1 MIYTED
7 SVVDADALRQCI
19 ANVQVTDAI
28 LVYKLLTKNGATAA
42 VSDDLRQQLLELVCF
57 FNHDDTLDEELIEE
71 RWFSQTSVGKERQ
84 RKTWRDGDLAE
95 QLFGE
100 METKT
105 VQAYCAIVR
114 GMCKYY
120 QVERGWALFQEAIDK
135 DMPVDAAT
143 FNAVLSVA
151 NFLKESGEMR
161 WELVQDILRTMA
173 ARQVSPNLAT
183 LNAVMGVISTIGG
196 YRQSRT
202 FALQTLAEFNGLGI
216 RPSLATWYFVLSIFC
231 RERGPVSHVLVDILN
246 QIERTDFHIT
256 HAKDTFFFV
265 TAMDV
270 CRNHLADKDL
280 AKRLNDL
287 LHHGNNYDLIGDSYK
302 ESIYYRHYFGLLCA
316 TETLDAFMQTY
327 NALVPNIY
335 TPEPGIMAEILKHVE
350 VNGALELLPQLWSD
364 MVVFDHVNR
373 ESLLHQVLRIAV
385 ENRPNPTELLS
396 QIGLDAKFMDIG
408 WQIWEKIENQR
419 EGRTNQLMWTG
430 QMLGDILTLC
440 ARNADMEKATEVF
453 RKLDKDQDKVSG
465 MPSPA
470 ALEAYVRMCVT
481 ERQPSQAVAALQYCV
496 ENSFSDNAKLA
507 RHIVE
512 SMTLDETHLS
522 KIASLVGNEVVRQD
536 NAVGGGVN

>member
-1 MIYTED
+1 MIYTEE

-28 LVYKLLTKNGATAA
+28 LVYKLLTKSGAAI
-42 VSDDLRQQLLELVCF
+42 SDEMRQQLLELVCF

-84 RKTWRDGDLAE
+84 RKTWNDGDLAE

-100 METKT
+100 MESRN
-105 VQAYCAIVR
+105 VHAYCAIIR

-135 DMPVDAAT
+135 DMPVDSAT
-143 FNAVLSVA
+143 FNAVIQVA

-161 WELVQDILRTMA
+161 WELVQEILRTMA
-173 ARQVSPNLAT
+173 ARQVRPNLGT

-196 YRQSRT
+196 YRQSRI
-202 FALQTLAEFNGLGI
+202 FALQTLAEFNAVGI
-216 RPSLATWYFVLSIFC
+216 QPSLATWYYVLSIFC

-246 QIERTDFHIT
+246 QIEGKDFRIT

-280 AKRLNDL
+280 ANRLNVL

-327 NALVPNIY
+327 NALVPNVY
-335 TPEPGIMAEILKHVE
+335 TPEPGIMAEILKHVD

-373 ESLLHQVLRIAV
+373 ESLLQQVLRIAV
-385 ENRPNPTELLS
+385 DNRPNPTALPH
-396 QIGLDAKFMDIG
+396 QVGLDGKFMDIG

-419 EGRTNQLMWTG
+419 EGRTNQLLWTG
-430 QMLGDILTLC
+430 QMLGDILSLC
-440 ARNADMEKATEVF
+440 TRNGDAEKAAIVF

-470 ALEAYVRMCVT
+470 ALESYLRLCVDG
-481 ERQPSQAVAALQYCV
+481 RQPSQAVAVLQYCV
-496 ENSFSDNAKLA
+496 ENSFSGNQKLA
-507 RHIVE
+507 EHLVE

-522 KIASLVGNEVVRQD
+522 KIASLVGNEVVNRKQQKEL
-536 NAVGGGVN
+536 